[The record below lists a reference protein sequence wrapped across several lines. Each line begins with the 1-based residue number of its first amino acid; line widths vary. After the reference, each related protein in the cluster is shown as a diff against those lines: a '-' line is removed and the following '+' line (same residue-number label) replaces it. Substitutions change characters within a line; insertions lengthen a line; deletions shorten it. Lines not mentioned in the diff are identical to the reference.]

1 MAKGKYTSSGIESA
15 LRERAPDFVVEDA
28 QRSSGAYRIEARRV
42 LRRPD
47 PRLALPA
54 VDVDPREPYIVA
66 LADALVAT
74 MRVSPACVGL
84 AATQVGE
91 PARVFCVDVSGHP
104 KAGSCNGLIVMCNP
118 RILWQSEGVTMREG
132 CMSVP
137 HLTGNVTRARR
148 VIVDGL
154 EPGSG
159 DTVVI
164 EADGIE
170 ARCLQH
176 EMDHLDGYVFVDRVT
191 NPVTDLFA
199 RKKYA

>member
-1 MAKGKYTSSGIESA
+1 MARGKHLSIVENGS
-15 LRERAPDFVVEDA
+15 RERAPHFEPADA
-28 QRSSGAYRIEARRV
+28 RRSSGAYRVSARKV
-42 LRRPD
+42 LARPD

-54 VDVDPREPYIVA
+54 VEVDPRQPYVVA

-91 PARVFCVDVSGHP
+91 PARLFCLDVSGHP
-104 KAGSCNGLIVMCNP
+104 KARSCAGLVVMCNP
-118 RILWQSEGVTMREG
+118 KVVWQSEGVAMREG

-137 HLTGNVTRARR
+137 HLTGNVVRARQ
-148 VIVDGL
+148 VIVEGL

-159 DTVVI
+159 DPLRVQ
-164 EADGIE
+164 ADAME
-170 ARCLQH
+170 ARCLLH
-176 EMDHLDGYVFVDRVT
+176 EIDHLDGFVFVDRVT

-199 RKKYA
+199 RKNYA